1 MSEELGQSAELNT
14 DHGDID
20 PGFGAGLGG
29 FVIAHESPLTHEPAE
44 GAFHDPAAR
53 QHFEADGIVG
63 AFDDLDH
70 QLRAESLDPLG
81 ERFAGIAAV
90 HPQDA
95 EPSEPA
101 QHPAQHQLR
110 PVAFGGAGGSHGHAE
125 HQPQRVHQQMP
136 LAAFDPLAGVI
147 TNAAAMTIGLD
158 ALAIEHGGRGPTA
171 LVVGFPD
178 QRAECVI
185 ERRPLMVEGPLPKNM
200 IDRLPRWKVGGQIAP
215 WAATLDDIEY
225 GIEDTP
231 TVGGRASVFGGF
243 GEQRLEVSPLGIR
256 ETGFIDGVFHAPT
269 EASLKI
275 GRLNPKQM
283 STYHAT
289 FLSHPSKNLIIQT
302 HS

>member
-1 MSEELGQSAELNT
+1 MSEESSESAELNT
-14 DHGDID
+14 DPGDID

-44 GAFHDPAAR
+44 GAFHYPAAR

-101 QHPAQHQLR
+101 Q
-110 PVAFGGAGGSHGHAE
+110 

-231 TVGGRASVFGGF
+231 TVGGRASAFGGF

-269 EASLKI
+269 EAALKI

-283 STYHAT
+283 STYHTT